1 MEIAKSRGKYSD
13 SIFVLGRK
21 IARLRHLK
29 VKFDYRLRIRLGV
42 LVLGFFSLL
51 SSWDQFTAHWK
62 DFDLKLS
69 LQGHDGVTIYERR
82 FQEIKPL
89 LPAQGVVGYVSDA
102 QDEGAEFYLTQYS
115 LAPLI
120 IDKTQP
126 YEFVVGNFVNRTVD
140 ASKLTKMS
148 LSLRRDFG
156 NGIKLF
162 TVDSK

>member
-13 SIFVLGRK
+13 RIAVLGRK

-29 VKFDYRLRIRLGV
+29 AKFDYIQRIRVGI
-42 LVLGFFSLL
+42 LVLGFFSLV
-51 SSWDQFTAHWK
+51 SSWGLFANHWK

-126 YEFVVGNFVNRTVD
+126 HEFVVGNFANRTVD
-140 ASKLTKMS
+140 ASKLTKMT
-148 LSLRRDFG
+148 LTLRKDFG